1 MTGLT
6 ILSISLAL
14 HGTLGAAAPR
24 TLVLNANGLSAVH
37 LGVSESAAYKDLS
50 RLLGRPTVPTTQT
63 PALELCGVSAMTSWH
78 SFSAYFN
85 HQRLVGLSLGP
96 GKQPNGMTSRGLH
109 LGDTLARARLLYG
122 TALRTS
128 GNNGGAWFATSR
140 TGRLDGF
147 LSPSGARGQGSHSRI
162 LTIDVGVVG
171 CPAMSP

>member
-14 HGTLGAAAPR
+14 HGTLGAATPR

-50 RLLGRPTVPTTQT
+50 RLLGRPTVPTTRT

-147 LSPSGARGQGSHSRI
+147 LSPSGARAQGSHSRI